1 MHKRHKNKEQTE
13 NNDDMH
19 FVVDKSELTID
30 EIREYQDKELHKIS
44 IFEYFAEYL
53 YNFTQRGGVII
64 YDAILYIINIS
75 GIYLIWVL
83 LHYVASHLYIT
94 FCVPKTIYGFIM
106 SPFMIPAPHC
116 QGLRWIVYNGSNII
130 TNMWVVLGTWLCSVL
145 VMNKDKK

>member
-30 EIREYQDKELHKIS
+30 EIREYQDKELHKIN
-44 IFEYFAEYL
+44 IFEYFAEYI
-53 YNFTQRGGVII
+53 YKFTQRGGVII

-75 GIYLIWVL
+75 GIYLLWVL
-83 LHYVASHLYIT
+83 LHYVASHLYIN
-94 FCVPKTIYGFIM
+94 FCVPTTIYGFIM